1 MPPVYEHL
9 SPSHIKTWDAA
20 RDTNTLTSSAAPFLV
35 TPGIPVGS
43 DDILNFNM
51 LHSVSARLEALAAAN
66 ASTSSIKRVD
76 HLKQVLLRGAPSPQ
90 HMAALAANASASP
103 VVSGGGFPCAA
114 NWTRLWT
121 PDFIAQGHRFVEV
134 NNVLSRVK
142 YWERPCKSNVRWRVE

>member
-1 MPPVYEHL
+1 MGLRTHATRIQCGSL
-9 SPSHIKTWDAA
+9 
-20 RDTNTLTSSAAPFLV
+20 LV

-51 LHSVSARLEALAAAN
+51 LQSVAARLEALAASN
-66 ASTSSIKRVD
+66 ASTASIKRVE
-76 HLKQVLLRGAPSPQ
+76 HLKQVLLRDAPSPQ
-90 HMAALAANASASP
+90 RMAALAANASASP
-103 VVSGGGFPCAA
+103 VVSGDGFPCAA

-121 PDFIAQGHRFVEV
+121 PEFIVQGHRFVEV